1 MGTSTTTEASTIR
14 AVLRRVLRRVLR
26 GARTPTS
33 RNLLA
38 GGLGGPPTAQSQT
51 IFTSGAAAEPNPY
64 FDVETLLASVESG
77 AIAAVKGTWL
87 VGLHKRGGRLS
98 RRQDLPPEAFW
109 SAGELKRVALALGD
123 DFGVLFVAL
132 SYRWLTKE
140 HPDPDGFHLGIVA
153 AVAKLYLNLRGG
165 ALPGLDDYPYA
176 QDKFPSQLTAAFR
189 KHGLGLPEF
198 ALFWDFASLHQPP
211 RTDAEAK
218 LFPKGLQNSNVWYG
232 HARTVVWMQSQLP
245 EGFAARM
252 RASEPPLA
260 ETYEDSGWCYVEAA
274 ISAAIKPGFLR
285 LDLAKRT
292 KEAMACAYGPDQ
304 PGTPDWMLACVCARH
319 RPPPPSPETV
329 RRLLQT
335 EKRFTN
341 SSDVSK
347 VADLYATFFGKVTN
361 VDALVFQGL
370 EWGDADVV
378 ELCEVLP
385 RFAAVRMLDLSE
397 NKIGPEG
404 ASALGEALKVNA
416 VLTSVD
422 LRANSIGDDGAMAIA
437 EVLKV
442 NAVMT
447 ELELGGNEIG
457 DKGAKAIAEAL
468 KVNAVLKNCNLLK
481 NSLDVES
488 ATMLAKIGREKGIML
503 SGMNRDQT
511 VADFL
516 SQKLQPADGILIG
529 SDLQFMAVLTS
540 LDVGHTNLTEQAA
553 LGIVRVARQQDKIT
567 NLGLGG
573 CGIGP
578 IGAKEIADYIQFT
591 AVLTELRLADNKIGE
606 EGAKAIAEAL
616 KVNAVVTTLSLAMN
630 KIGDEGAIAIAEAL
644 KVNAVLTKLELWN
657 NFIGMDGAKAIAEAL
672 KVNAVL
678 TKLWLNDNKIGDTGA
693 KAIAEALK
701 VNAVLTILD
710 MEHNSIGD
718 KGAKAFAE
726 ALKVNAVLTKLW
738 LGSNNLGDAGKTA
751 VQDAVKGRSGFQLY
765 L

>member
-1 MGTSTTTEASTIR
+1 MER
-14 AVLRRVLRRVLR
+14 AARGPFSGVEPRQAELAIFRLNAALRC
-26 GARTPTS
+26 
-33 RNLLA
+33 A
-38 GGLGGPPTAQSQT
+38 GLPEEQAPPTAQSQT
-51 IFTSGAAAEPNPY
+51 SVASAAAPNPY

-109 SAGELKRVALALGD
+109 SAGELRRVALALGD
-123 DFGVLFVAL
+123 EFGVLFVAL

-153 AVAKLYLNLRGG
+153 SVAELYLNPRGWTKY
-165 ALPGLDDYPYA
+165 GLDHY
-176 QDKFPSQLTAAFR
+176 SQLTAAFK

-232 HARTVVWMQSQLP
+232 HARTVVWMQSELP

-292 KEAMACAYGPDQ
+292 ERAMACAYGPGELWDEA
-304 PGTPDWMLACVCARH
+304 DDMLARVCARR

-361 VDALVFQGL
+361 VGELNFERL

-385 RFAAVRMLDLSE
+385 RFAALRTLDLSE

-404 ASALGEALKVNA
+404 ASALCEALKVNA
-416 VLTSVD
+416 VVTTLY
-422 LRANSIGDDGAMAIA
+422 LGGNRIGDEGAKAIA
-437 EVLKV
+437 ESLKV
-442 NAVMT
+442 NAVVT
-447 ELELGGNEIG
+447 TLHLGVNQIG
-457 DKGAKAIAEAL
+457 AEGAIAIAEAL
-468 KVNAVLKNCNLLK
+468 KVNAVLTK
-481 NSLDVES
+481 LD
-488 ATMLAKIGREKGIML
+488 LHD
-503 SGMNRDQT
+503 NRIR
-511 VADFL
+511 
-516 SQKLQPADGILIG
+516 P
-529 SDLQFMAVLTS
+529 
-540 LDVGHTNLTEQAA
+540 
-553 LGIVRVARQQDKIT
+553 
-567 NLGLGG
+567 
-573 CGIGP
+573 
-578 IGAKEIADYIQFT
+578 
-591 AVLTELRLADNKIGE
+591 

-616 KVNAVVTTLSLAMN
+616 KVNAVVTTLFLNSNNIKDEGAKAIAEALKVNAVVTTLYLGGNRIGDEGAKAIAEALKVNAAVVTKLWLSSN
-630 KIGDEGAIAIAEAL
+630 KIGDEGARAIAEAL
-644 KVNAVLTKLELWN
+644 KVNAVLTKLDLKYNDMGE
-657 NFIGMDGAKAIAEAL
+657 AE
-672 KVNAVL
+672 KQAVR
-678 TKLWLNDNKIGDTGA
+678 
-693 KAIAEALK
+693 
-701 VNAVLTILD
+701 
-710 MEHNSIGD
+710 
-718 KGAKAFAE
+718 
-726 ALKVNAVLTKLW
+726 
-738 LGSNNLGDAGKTA
+738 
-751 VQDAVKGRSGFQLY
+751 DAVKDRSGFELE

>member
-1 MGTSTTTEASTIR
+1 MDPKEGDYVRFKHKRVEITGTVITRSGTHVRVQPKDGGATLWKELSELLPLAPAVDEASEVAELQRLFSSGPSSAR
-14 AVLRRVLRRVLR
+14 ANALITRVVQAAAKQTSSERPNKLRRP
-26 GARTPTS
+26 TPVPKP
-33 RNLLA
+33 A
-38 GGLGGPPTAQSQT
+38 VGPLQAAPPDMKREVFEA
-51 IFTSGAAAEPNPY
+51 APPPHHHAAEPNPY

-153 AVAKLYLNLRGG
+153 AVAELYLNLRGG
-165 ALPGLDDYPYA
+165 KFPLGDDDGP
-176 QDKFPSQLTAAFR
+176 DGFPSQLTLAFR

-292 KEAMACAYGPDQ
+292 KLAMACAYGPDL
-304 PGTPDWMLACVCARH
+304 PGDPDEMLACVCARR

-370 EWGDADVV
+370 EWDDADVV

-385 RFAAVRMLDLSE
+385 RFAAVRTLDLSE
-397 NKIGPEG
+397 NKIGPKG

-416 VLTSVD
+416 VMTTLD
-422 LRANSIGDDGAMAIA
+422 LFN
-437 EVLKV
+437 
-442 NAVMT
+442 N
-447 ELELGGNEIG
+447 N
-457 DKGAKAIAEAL
+457 
-468 KVNAVLKNCNLLK
+468 
-481 NSLDVES
+481 
-488 ATMLAKIGREKGIML
+488 
-503 SGMNRDQT
+503 
-511 VADFL
+511 
-516 SQKLQPADGILIG
+516 
-529 SDLQFMAVLTS
+529 
-540 LDVGHTNLTEQAA
+540 
-553 LGIVRVARQQDKIT
+553 
-567 NLGLGG
+567 
-573 CGIGP
+573 IGP
-578 IGAKEIADYIQFT
+578 
-591 AVLTELRLADNKIGE
+591 
-606 EGAKAIAEAL
+606 
-616 KVNAVVTTLSLAMN
+616 
-630 KIGDEGAIAIAEAL
+630 EGAIAIAEAL
-644 KVNAVLTKLELWN
+644 KVNAVLTTL
-657 NFIGMDGAKAIAEAL
+657 
-672 KVNAVL
+672 
-678 TKLWLNDNKIGDTGA
+678 
-693 KAIAEALK
+693 
-701 VNAVLTILD
+701 
-710 MEHNSIGD
+710 
-718 KGAKAFAE
+718 
-726 ALKVNAVLTKLW
+726 
-738 LGSNNLGDAGKTA
+738 NLGYN
-751 VQDAVKGRSGFQLY
+751 KGTTPWGLRVPRRSRRR
-765 L
+765 

>member
-1 MGTSTTTEASTIR
+1 MGSSHSKWRTPPPPDSTDTSTEAATIR

-33 RNLLA
+33 RDLLT

-51 IFTSGAAAEPNPY
+51 SVASAAAPNPY

-109 SAGELKRVALALGD
+109 SACELRRVAWALGD

-132 SYRWLTKE
+132 SYRWLTKQ

-153 AVAKLYLNLRGG
+153 SVAELYLNPRGWKYYEG
-165 ALPGLDDYPYA
+165 RD
-176 QDKFPSQLTAAFR
+176 QTSQLTAAFR
-189 KHGLGLPEF
+189 EHGLGLPEF

-211 RTDAEAK
+211 RNDAEAK

-232 HARTVVWMQSQLP
+232 HARTVVWMQSELP

-292 KEAMACAYGPDQ
+292 DRAMACAYGPGVPWDKA
-304 PGTPDWMLACVCARH
+304 DNMLACVCARR

-361 VDALVFQGL
+361 VGELKFEGL

-385 RFAAVRMLDLSE
+385 RFAVLRTLDLSI

-416 VLTSVD
+416 VLTT
-422 LRANSIGDDGAMAIA
+422 LRLDVNKIGAEGAIAIA
-437 EVLKV
+437 EALKVNAVLTSLDLVGNNIGGDGAKAIAKALKV

-447 ELELGGNEIG
+447 TLDLGGNNIGVEGAKAIAKALKVNAVLTTLFLGGNNIKDRGAIAIAESLKVTAVLTSVDLRVNSIG
-457 DKGAKAIAEAL
+457 DNGAKAIAEALKVNAVMTTLVLNINNIGVEGAIAIAEALKVNAVVTELNLSVNKIGVKGAKAIAEAL
-468 KVNAVLKNCNLLK
+468 KVNAVLT
-481 NSLDVES
+481 SV
-488 ATMLAKIGREKGIML
+488 
-503 SGMNRDQT
+503 
-511 VADFL
+511 
-516 SQKLQPADGILIG
+516 
-529 SDLQFMAVLTS
+529 DLQANSIGDDDAKAIAEALKVNAVLTS
-540 LDVGHTNLTEQAA
+540 VVLRFNF
-553 LGIVRVARQQDKIT
+553 
-567 NLGLGG
+567 
-573 CGIGP
+573 IG
-578 IGAKEIADYIQFT
+578 D
-591 AVLTELRLADNKIGE
+591 D
-606 EGAKAIAEAL
+606 GAKAIAEAL
-616 KVNAVVTTLSLAMN
+616 KVNAVVTTLDLGRN
-630 KIGDEGAIAIAEAL
+630 KIGDEGA
-644 KVNAVLTKLELWN
+644 
-657 NFIGMDGAKAIAEAL
+657 KAI
-672 KVNAVL
+672 
-678 TKLWLNDNKIGDTGA
+678 
-693 KAIAEALK
+693 
-701 VNAVLTILD
+701 
-710 MEHNSIGD
+710 
-718 KGAKAFAE
+718 AE

-738 LGSNNLGDAGKTA
+738 LGSNNLGHAGETA

>member
-1 MGTSTTTEASTIR
+1 MGASNSKGSSSTSTEATTIR
-14 AVLRRVLRRVLR
+14 AMLRRILRRVLR
-26 GARTPTS
+26 GGRAPKKES
-33 RNLLA
+33 PS
-38 GGLGGPPTAQSQT
+38 GPPTAQSQT
-51 IFTSGAAAEPNPY
+51 SVASAAAAAPNPY

-98 RRQDLPPEAFW
+98 RRQDLPRKAFW
-109 SAGELKRVALALGD
+109 SARELRRVALALGD

-153 AVAKLYLNLRGG
+153 SVAELYLNPRGWTDEY
-165 ALPGLDDYPYA
+165 GLDQY
-176 QDKFPSQLTAAFR
+176 SQLAEAFR
-189 KHGLGLPEF
+189 EHGLGLPEF

-232 HARTVVWMQSQLP
+232 HARTVVWMQSELP

-292 KEAMACAYGPDQ
+292 ERAMACAYGPGEPWDES
-304 PGTPDWMLACVCARH
+304 DDLLARVCARR

-361 VDALVFQGL
+361 VGELKFEGL

-378 ELCEVLP
+378 KLCEVLP
-385 RFAAVRMLDLSE
+385 RFAVLRTLDLSE

-404 ASALGEALKVNA
+404 ASALG
-416 VLTSVD
+416 
-422 LRANSIGDDGAMAIA
+422 

-457 DKGAKAIAEAL
+457 DEGAKAIAEALKVNAVMTELQLGGNKIGDEGAKAIAEAL
-468 KVNAVLKNCNLLK
+468 KVNAVLT
-481 NSLDVES
+481 SV
-488 ATMLAKIGREKGIML
+488 
-503 SGMNRDQT
+503 
-511 VADFL
+511 
-516 SQKLQPADGILIG
+516 
-529 SDLQFMAVLTS
+529 DLQYNS
-540 LDVGHTNLTEQAA
+540 IGH
-553 LGIVRVARQQDKIT
+553 D
-567 NLGLGG
+567 
-573 CGIGP
+573 
-578 IGAKEIADYIQFT
+578 
-591 AVLTELRLADNKIGE
+591 
-606 EGAKAIAEAL
+606 GAKAIAEAL
-616 KVNAVVTTLSLAMN
+616 KVNAVVTTLVLRGN
-630 KIGDEGAIAIAEAL
+630 NIGDEGAIAIAEAL
-644 KVNAVLTKLELWN
+644 KVTAVMTTLDLVGN
-657 NFIGMDGAKAIAEAL
+657 NIGVEGAKAIAEAL

-678 TKLWLNDNKIGDTGA
+678 TELSLYRNNIGDDGA

-701 VNAVLTILD
+701 VNAVVTALGLGG
-710 MEHNSIGD
+710 NNIGD
-718 KGAKAFAE
+718 EGAIAIVEALKVTAVVTTLGLSSNNIGDEGATAIAQ
-726 ALKVNAVLTKLW
+726 ALKVNAVLTKL
-738 LGSNNLGDAGKTA
+738 NLKYNSMGDAGEKA
-751 VQDAVKGRSGFQLY
+751 LRDAVKDRSGFELE